1 MADIKNNENEVV
13 FTDIPSFEEINKRI
27 DYSPL
32 KEQRN
37 QMIAR
42 RLLIKRI
49 GIGFA
54 SVVLVVGGITGILY
68 IRKTN
73 NVDKIPF
80 ELGNYVYSSSIGDI
94 DGVNFNESSN
104 IILSEEEKSG
114 LGTFTIKNDKADWVV
129 YGQFYDCYF
138 EDKEIVFQKFQSET
152 YFYECEGYS
161 LDFTFANKF
170 DEINLKVRNSSNGTQ
185 KIFFQLKN

>member
-54 SVVLVVGGITGILY
+54 SVVLVVGGITGIFY
-68 IRKTN
+68 IRKIN

-80 ELGNYVYSSSIGDI
+80 ELGNYVYSSSIGNI
-94 DGVNFNESSN
+94 DGVNLNESSN
-104 IILSEEEKSG
+104 IVLSEEEKSG
-114 LGTFTIKNDKADWVV
+114 LGTFTIKNDKDDWVV

-138 EDKEIVFQKFQSET
+138 EDKEIVYINYQSGMYYYTCNEYT
-152 YFYECEGYS
+152 FKVSITNQPSELS
-161 LDFTFANKF
+161 LLVDKQG
-170 DEINLKVRNSSNGTQ
+170 NSIKSL
-185 KIFFQLKN
+185 FQLKN

>member
-54 SVVLVVGGITGILY
+54 SVVLVVGGIIGISF
-68 IRKTN
+68 IRKIN

-94 DGVNFNESSN
+94 DGVDFNESSN

-114 LGTFTIKNDKADWVV
+114 LGTFTIKNDKDDWVV

-152 YFYECEGYS
+152 YFYEYGNYVIHISFSNQPSELS
-161 LDFTFANKF
+161 LFVDNHG
-170 DEINLKVRNSSNGTQ
+170 NSIKSL
-185 KIFFQLKN
+185 FQLKK